1 MKAELADGSN
11 VPRIPPQ
18 RLGLGVDWDRNAW
31 AANLTWIR
39 ADDHRETAEY
49 ETPTPGYD
57 LFNAEIS
64 YRFDFEGKLG
74 MEVYLRGHNLLD
86 EDIRN
91 STSFLKD
98 QAPQIGRNLA
108 VGARLSF

>member
-74 MEVYLRGHNLLD
+74 MEVYFRGHNLLD